1 MKRSG
6 DIICTA
12 ESAYRLTSLLRA
24 THTSLCLRIAMYTKK
39 HCVSSRFA
47 IVRRSTKRS
56 GDLICTA
63 GSARRLT
70 SLPRANYT
78 SVCIRL
84 PYPGS
89 EKTGQKSVAKN
100 SITKRNRFG
109 APPPCHMM
117 CERYRVSQNRKIYA
131 PADRDRECSSRRSG

>member
-1 MKRSG
+1 MKRFG
-6 DIICTA
+6 NIICTA

-39 HCVSSRFA
+39 HDVSLRFA
-47 IVRRSTKRS
+47 IVRRSMKRS

-70 SLPRANYT
+70 SLLRASYT
-78 SVCIRL
+78 SVCIHL
-84 PYPGS
+84 PYPGF
-89 EKTGQKSVAKN
+89 EKTHQKSVAKN

-117 CERYRVSQNRKIYA
+117 CE
-131 PADRDRECSSRRSG
+131 